1 MNKKEIGKKLRIER
15 KKANYT
21 MKQLSILSGI
31 EQNTIQA
38 YETGKSNIPTDKII
52 LLSKIFNKDPNF
64 FLLDK
69 VNSKHYN
76 DISNDINIIQN
87 IFTTTVNQFNILAE
101 EDIAELNKLIE
112 NYIIKNQ
119 IKK

>member
-21 MKQLSILSGI
+21 MQQLSILSGI
-31 EQNTIQA
+31 ARTTIQS
-38 YETGKSNIPTDKII
+38 YEEGKINIPTDKII

-69 VNSKHYN
+69 VDSKHYN
-76 DISNDINIIQN
+76 DISNNINIIQN